1 MKKHLMTI
9 VLSLCVVS
17 ISIAQK
23 IDQSFFDKFPTL
35 ENDFADKDL
44 RKLLVEKKFLG
55 AVDTRVINN
64 AMGVTEKIIPIGKLE
79 TSKAFILIYGSIGDI
94 DNDLKTA
101 IFAVNTI
108 AFFKTNGEVV
118 PASIRP
124 YILVSGTDFNVK
136 NVAMI
141 EVRDKEFAF
150 TQKETDLSTLETKQS
165 TGVYSVRRN
174 YLAFDRYEE

>member
-1 MKKHLMTI
+1 MKKYLMTI
-9 VLSLCVVS
+9 LLTFCVAS

-64 AMGVTEKIIPIGKLE
+64 AMGVAEKIIPIGKLE
-79 TSKAFILIYGSIGDI
+79 TNKAFILIYGSIGDI

-118 PASIRP
+118 PASIRS

-150 TQKETDLSTLETKQS
+150 IQKETNLSTLETKE
-165 TGVYSVRRN
+165 TT
-174 YLAFDRYEE
+174 

>member
-1 MKKHLMTI
+1 MKKYLMTI
-9 VLSLCVVS
+9 LLTFCVAS

-64 AMGVTEKIIPIGKLE
+64 AMGVAEKIIPIGKLE
-79 TSKAFILIYGSIGDI
+79 TNKAFILIYGSIGDI

-118 PASIRP
+118 TASIRP
-124 YILVSGTDFNVK
+124 FILVSGTDFNVK

-150 TQKETDLSTLETKQS
+150 IQKETNLSTLETKE
-165 TGVYSVRRN
+165 TT
-174 YLAFDRYEE
+174 